1 MKTLKRPYLSRW
13 FESFPLMS
21 IYCKHISLHFLRA
34 LNWFCLKPPSNQA
47 IIFRFLT
54 PLWCDLTLLCI
65 ALYITRIH
73 IAFCTI
79 SAICTVDDWS
89 VIVHS
94 GCILA
99 KWAQKTPI
107 ESHFEPLRWVEVK
120 TFDFLKWSSLYQIM
134 QIFTLTMMDDL
145 FSASCLE
152 WKCKNLDANFVSKFA
167 SKGGIG
173 G

>member
-13 FESFPLMS
+13 FELLPLML
-21 IYCKHISLHFLRA
+21 IYWKHISLHFLCVVNR
-34 LNWFCLKPPSNQA
+34 FCLKPPSNQA
-47 IIFRFLT
+47 TIFRFLN
-54 PLWCDLTLLCI
+54 PLWCCITLLCI
-65 ALYITRIH
+65 ALYITRFH

-120 TFDFLKWSSLYQIM
+120 TFDFLKWSSLHQIM

-152 WKCKNLDANFVSKFA
+152 W
-167 SKGGIG
+167 
-173 G
+173 

>member
-13 FESFPLMS
+13 FESFPLML
-21 IYCKHISLHFLRA
+21 IYCKHISLHFLCV

-47 IIFRFLT
+47 IIFRFLN
-54 PLWCDLTLLCI
+54 PLWCGITLLCI
-65 ALYITRIH
+65 ALYNMRIH

-79 SAICTVDDWS
+79 SSICTVDDWS

-107 ESHFEPLRWVEVK
+107 DPLFERQQRTPGK
-120 TFDFLKWSSLYQIM
+120 TFDFLKWSQAPSRIALLGLILSWTICFLRHAWSENAKTWTLTLYQ
-134 QIFTLTMMDDL
+134 
-145 FSASCLE
+145 
-152 WKCKNLDANFVSKFA
+152 N
-167 SKGGIG
+167 
-173 G
+173 

>member
-1 MKTLKRPYLSRW
+1 MQYNIIVRIVVYSLNTYSTLHV
-13 FESFPLMS
+13 FCPLH
-21 IYCKHISLHFLRA
+21 CGR
-34 LNWFCLKPPSNQA
+34 
-47 IIFRFLT
+47 
-54 PLWCDLTLLCI
+54 LL
-65 ALYITRIH
+65 
-73 IAFCTI
+73 
-79 SAICTVDDWS
+79 

-120 TFDFLKWSSLYQIM
+120 TFDFLKWSSLHQIM

-152 WKCKNLDANFVSKFA
+152 WKCKNLDANFVSKLA
-167 SKGGIG
+167 SKGGVPG
-173 G
+173 GIRTHGLQSRSLTRYPASLRAHATLSL